1 VIFRRSKTWLV
12 ETMVVLG
19 KDLAIE
25 AVTGE
30 IVATSGFFAVM
41 VTVLASLAFAT
52 GPGEKGNVAPGVLW
66 LAVTFACVLG
76 IGRTW
81 HREREEGA
89 LLGLLVAPIAR
100 SAIFAG
106 KAAAVFFFAIVVEL
120 VTVPTAA
127 FLLGFDLWT
136 FAAPLAVIALLADI
150 GVAATGTLF
159 GAMTV
164 RSRARDLVLASVLL
178 PLLAPTL
185 GCAVGA
191 TRELFDGARLVDLG
205 DYLELMALLDL
216 TFGVAGLWLFGWL
229 VDE

>member
-1 VIFRRSKTWLV
+1 MFLRTKIWLLDANA
-12 ETMVVLG
+12 VLG

-25 AVTGE
+25 MATGE
-30 IVATSGFFAVM
+30 IVTTSGFFAVL
-41 VTVLASLAFAT
+41 VTVLGSFAFAT
-52 GPGEKGNVAPGVLW
+52 GPGQAGNVVPGVLW
-66 LAVTFACVLG
+66 LAVAFACVLG

-89 LLGLLVAPIAR
+89 FFGLLVAPISR

-106 KAAAVFFFAIVVEL
+106 KAAAVFVFALVVE
-120 VTVPTAA
+120 VIAVPTAA
-127 FLLGFDLWT
+127 FLLGFDLWRFT
-136 FAAPLAVIALLADI
+136 LPIAVIALLADI

-164 RSRARDLVLASVLL
+164 RGRARDLVLASVLL

-191 TRELFDGARLVDLG
+191 TREMFEGVPLADLG
-205 DYLELMALLDL
+205 DYLALMGLFDVI
-216 TFGVAGLWLFGWL
+216 FGVAGLWLFGWL
-229 VDE
+229 VEG

>member
-1 VIFRRSKTWLV
+1 MFRRTKTWLLDV
-12 ETMVVLG
+12 MVVLG

-25 AVTGE
+25 TATGE
-30 IVATSGFFAVM
+30 IVTTSGFFAVL
-41 VTVLASLAFAT
+41 VTILASLAFST
-52 GPGEKGNVAPGVLW
+52 GPGQTSNVAPGVLW
-66 LAVTFACVLG
+66 LAVAFACVLG

-81 HREREEGA
+81 HREREDGA
-89 LLGLLVAPIAR
+89 FFGLLVAPISRTAV
-100 SAIFAG
+100 FTG
-106 KAAAVFFFAIVVEL
+106 KAVALFLFALAVEVIA
-120 VTVPTAA
+120 VPAAA

-136 FAAPLAVIALLADI
+136 FAPPLAMIALLANV

-191 TRELFDGARLVDLG
+191 TRELFEGARLAELG
-205 DYLELMALLDL
+205 DYLELMALFDL
-216 TFGVAGLWLFGWL
+216 TFCVAGLWLFGWL
-229 VDE
+229 VEG